1 MTWADYYD
9 RFDGWQ
15 ESTQY
20 SRLASIS
27 NFGPEGSPSAEIAD
41 CIQYVEPRTAT
52 SIVRRAL
59 AAGVRFR
66 AAEITDIVDS
76 GQIEDDDLLGKLIRA
91 YSDNYT
97 GKQLETLLFF
107 ASPFWKK
114 LQSKNG
120 KSCRTKMAKVAKLL
134 YLTALLPECC
144 LLCRYTWFNAS
155 RRAVYVGV
163 GPTAM
168 LPHPDLCFCFPFS
181 HPSS

>member
-1 MTWADYYD
+1 MAKQKS
-9 RFDGWQ
+9 Q
-15 ESTQY
+15 ESKLKKGLP
-20 SRLASIS
+20 RLM
-27 NFGPEGSPSAEIAD
+27 E
-41 CIQYVEPRTAT
+41 
-52 SIVRRAL
+52 L
-59 AAGVRFR
+59 AMM
-66 AAEITDIVDS
+66 
-76 GQIEDDDLLGKLIRA
+76 
-91 YSDNYT
+91 
-97 GKQLETLLFF
+97 FF